1 MNRRMNNGIKDG
13 TQMAS
18 AQTSEK
24 FALTRP
30 VLQALAM
37 VLAMLLVA
45 LLSQA
50 GKPVHKLSDQRGR
63 LDLEQV
69 IPQSFGDWRVL
80 RTGGVVLPDPSV
92 LANLERI
99 YTQTLSRAYVNSRGS
114 VVMLSIAYGD
124 DQRATMAVHY
134 PEVCY
139 PAQGFQVRSNRVDS
153 MSTPHGV
160 LPVRRLE
167 TELSRQ
173 RFEPV
178 TYWVTIGDRISL
190 GGMERRLIELEYGL
204 QRVIPDGLL
213 FRVSSI
219 NRDSAQAF
227 RDQDAFTRELLA
239 AMPASTRNWIAGD
252 PARAAAALQP

>member
-1 MNRRMNNGIKDG
+1 MMGL
-13 TQMAS
+13 S
-18 AQTSEK
+18 
-24 FALTRP
+24 RP
-30 VLQALAM
+30 VAQALAM
-37 VLAMLLVA
+37 VVAMVLVA

-50 GKPVHKLSDQRGR
+50 GKPVHKLADQRAR
-63 LDLEQV
+63 FDLEKV
-69 IPQSFGDWRVL
+69 IPEQFGDWRLL
-80 RTGGVVLPDPSV
+80 RAGGVVLPDPSV
-92 LANLERI
+92 LANLQRL
-99 YTQTLSRAYVNSRGS
+99 YTQTLSRAYVNSRGT
-114 VVMLSIAYGD
+114 VIMLSIAYGD

-153 MSTPHGV
+153 VVTPHGT

-190 GGMERRLIELEYGL
+190 GGFERRLIELEYGM

-219 NRDSAQAF
+219 NRDSPQAF
-227 RDQDAFTRELLA
+227 RDQDAFTRDLLA
-239 AMPASTRNWIAGD
+239 ALPQLSREWLAGN
-252 PARAAAALQP
+252 PARLAAAPQP

>member
-1 MNRRMNNGIKDG
+1 
-13 TQMAS
+13 MA
-18 AQTSEK
+18 
-24 FALTRP
+24 ALTKP
-30 VLQALAM
+30 VRQALAM
-37 VLAMLLVA
+37 VIAMVLVA

-50 GKPVHKLSDQRGR
+50 GKPVHKLAEQRPR

-69 IPQSFGDWRVL
+69 VPERFGDWRLL
-80 RTGGVVLPDPSV
+80 RAGGVVLPDPSV
-92 LANLERI
+92 LANMQRI
-99 YTQTLSRAYVNSRGS
+99 YTQTLSRAYVNSRGT

-124 DQRATMAVHY
+124 DQRAAMAVHY

-139 PAQGFQVRSNRVDS
+139 PAQGFQVRSNRIDS
-153 MSTPHGV
+153 VATPHGT

-173 RFEPV
+173 RYEPV

-190 GGMERRLIELEYGL
+190 GGFERRMIELEYGL

-227 RDQDAFTRELLA
+227 RDQDAFTRDLLA
-239 AMPASTRNWIAGD
+239 TLPAVSREWLAGN
-252 PARAAAALQP
+252 PARARAAVPQP